1 MNQQRSQTKDE
12 IDLIEILETL
22 WKGKWYII
30 TSVFLCLLIGIIFV
44 SRIQETFDVS
54 TAIQKAEPSVFIEFK
69 PINDVLEENELLLT
83 DKNRIGYLIHT
94 KNIFNTFL
102 SEFNDYEEMKN
113 ILLNDPNISP
123 LLNKTDGVK
132 KEKQLTSYAK
142 SFEIFKVLENQD
154 PTDPQYELK
163 FVWNDIDDG
172 IMLFQ
177 KALELTLMNVKTT
190 LYNDIDKLADSID
203 LKNQRQLADLNAEL
217 NILIEKQKIDTA
229 KRIQYLSEQS
239 SIAKELGIEKNR
251 LDANALLQSHKS
263 VLSLESE
270 NSSISL
276 NVNPNDFP
284 FYLRGYKAIDK
295 EISIIKNR
303 TKEQQL
309 LLSSGYDEIK
319 KEILL
324 VENDLSPSQ
333 LRSFLDV
340 IRNDDPLDWVEY
352 DLSLSDIIPNKNTYI
367 FILSSI
373 LIGLVI
379 GVIIAVIMN
388 AFRKRYNLS
397 SN

>member
-1 MNQQRSQTKDE
+1 MKEQRSQTKDE

-54 TAIQKAEPSVFIEFK
+54 TSIQKAEPSVFIEFK

-113 ILLNDPNISP
+113 ILLNDSNISP

-132 KEKQLTSYAK
+132 KEKQLISYAK
-142 SFEIFKVLENQD
+142 SFEIFLSLENQD
-154 PTDPQYELK
+154 HANRQYELK
-163 FVWNDIDDG
+163 FEWNDVDEG

-177 KALELTLMNVKTT
+177 KALELTLKNVKTT

-324 VENDLSPSQ
+324 VENDLSASQ

-352 DLSLSDIIPNKNTYI
+352 DLSLSDIIPNKNTNI

-379 GVIIAVIMN
+379 GVIITVIIN

>member
-1 MNQQRSQTKDE
+1 M
-12 IDLIEILETL
+12 
-22 WKGKWYII
+22 
-30 TSVFLCLLIGIIFV
+30 
-44 SRIQETFDVS
+44 
-54 TAIQKAEPSVFIEFK
+54 
-69 PINDVLEENELLLT
+69 
-83 DKNRIGYLIHT
+83 
-94 KNIFNTFL
+94 
-102 SEFNDYEEMKN
+102 
-113 ILLNDPNISP
+113 
-123 LLNKTDGVK
+123 
-132 KEKQLTSYAK
+132 
-142 SFEIFKVLENQD
+142 
-154 PTDPQYELK
+154 
-163 FVWNDIDDG
+163 
-172 IMLFQ
+172 
-177 KALELTLMNVKTT
+177 
-190 LYNDIDKLADSID
+190 
-203 LKNQRQLADLNAEL
+203 KNQRQLADLNAEL

-324 VENDLSPSQ
+324 VENDLSASQ

-352 DLSLSDIIPNKNTYI
+352 DLSLSDIIPNKNTNI

-379 GVIIAVIMN
+379 GVIITVIIN

>member
-1 MNQQRSQTKDE
+1 MKEQRSQTKDE

-22 WKGKWYII
+22 WKGKLYII

-54 TAIQKAEPSVFIEFK
+54 TVIQKAEPSVFIEFK

-113 ILLNDPNISP
+113 ILLNDSNISP

-132 KEKQLTSYAK
+132 KEKQLISYAK
-142 SFEIFKVLENQD
+142 SFEIFLSLENQD
-154 PTDPQYELK
+154 HANRQYELK
-163 FVWNDIDDG
+163 FEWNDVDEG

-177 KALELTLMNVKTT
+177 KALELTLKNVKTT

-324 VENDLSPSQ
+324 VENDLSASQ

-352 DLSLSDIIPNKNTYI
+352 DLSLSDIIPNKNTNI

-379 GVIIAVIMN
+379 GVIITVIIN

>member
-1 MNQQRSQTKDE
+1 MNEQRSQTKDE
-12 IDLIEILETL
+12 IDLIEILETI

-30 TSVFLCLLIGIIFV
+30 TSTLLCLLIGIIFAL
-44 SRIQETFDVS
+44 RIQETFDVS
-54 TAIQKAEPSVFIEFK
+54 TPIQKAEESVFIEFK

-94 KNIFNTFL
+94 KNIFNAFL
-102 SEFNDYEEMKN
+102 SEFNDYEEMKY
-113 ILLNDPNISP
+113 ILLSDPNISA
-123 LLNKTDGVK
+123 LLNKTDEVK
-132 KEKQLTSYAK
+132 KDKQLISYAK
-142 SFEIFKVLENQD
+142 SFEILENQD
-154 PTDPQYELK
+154 SNDLQYELK
-163 FVWNDIDDG
+163 FVWNDLEDG

-177 KALELTLMNVKTT
+177 KALELTLTNVKTT

-203 LKNQRQLADLNAEL
+203 LKNKRQLADLNAEL

-309 LLSSGYDEIK
+309 LLSSGYDEIQ

-324 VENDLSPSQ
+324 VKNDLSASQ

-340 IRNDDPLDWVEY
+340 ISNDNPLDWVEY
-352 DLSLSDIIPNKNTYI
+352 DLSLSDSITNKHTNLL
-367 FILSSI
+367 ILSSI

-379 GVIIAVIMN
+379 GVIIAVIIN

-397 SN
+397 IN

>member
-1 MNQQRSQTKDE
+1 MNEKRSKTKDE
-12 IDLIEILETL
+12 IDLIEILEIL
-22 WKGKWYII
+22 WKSKWYII
-30 TSVFLCLLIGIIFV
+30 TSVFLCLLIGNIFLL
-44 SRIQETFDVS
+44 RMQETFDVS
-54 TAIQKAEPSVFIEFK
+54 TAIQKAEPSVFIDFK

-113 ILLNDPNISP
+113 ILLNDPNIST

-132 KEKQLTSYAK
+132 KEKKLISYAK
-142 SFEIFKVLENQD
+142 SFKIFKVLENQD
-154 PTDPQYELK
+154 TNPQYELK
-163 FVWNDIDDG
+163 FVWNDVEDG

-177 KALELTLMNVKTT
+177 KALELTLINVKTS

-203 LKNQRQLADLNAEL
+203 FKNQRQLADLNAEL
-217 NILIEKQKIDTA
+217 NILIINQKIDTA

-319 KEILL
+319 KEILI
-324 VENDLSPSQ
+324 VENDLSASQ
-333 LRSFLDV
+333 LRSFLEV
-340 IRNDDPLDWVEY
+340 ISNDNPLDWVEY
-352 DLSLSDIIPNKNTYI
+352 DLSLSDTSSNKNTNS

-379 GVIIAVIMN
+379 GVIIGVIMN

-397 SN
+397 TN

>member
-1 MNQQRSQTKDE
+1 MNEQRSQNKDE
-12 IDLIEILETL
+12 IDLIEIIETL

-30 TSVFLCLLIGIIFV
+30 TSTFLCLLIGIIFV
-44 SRIQETFDVS
+44 LRIQETFDVS
-54 TAIQKAEPSVFIEFK
+54 TPMQKAEPSVFIEFK

-102 SEFNDYEEMKN
+102 SEFNDYEEMKY
-113 ILLNDPNISP
+113 ILLSDSNISP
-123 LLNKTDGVK
+123 LLNKTDEVK
-132 KEKQLTSYAK
+132 KDKQLTSYAK
-142 SFEIFKVLENQD
+142 SFEIFEVLENQD
-154 PTDPQYELK
+154 PSDPQYELK
-163 FVWNDIDDG
+163 FVWNDVEDG
-172 IMLFQ
+172 IILFQ
-177 KALELTLMNVKTT
+177 KALELTLINVKTT

-324 VENDLSPSQ
+324 VKNDLSASQ

-340 IRNDDPLDWVEY
+340 IRNDNPLDWVEY
-352 DLSLSDIIPNKNTYI
+352 DLSLSDTISNKYTNL

-388 AFRKRYNLS
+388 AFRKRYNFS
-397 SN
+397 IN

>member
-1 MNQQRSQTKDE
+1 MKEQRSQTKDE

-22 WKGKWYII
+22 WKGKLYII

-54 TAIQKAEPSVFIEFK
+54 TSIQKAEPSVFIEFK

-113 ILLNDPNISP
+113 ILLNDSNISP

-132 KEKQLTSYAK
+132 KEKQLISYAK
-142 SFEIFKVLENQD
+142 SFEIFLSLENQD
-154 PTDPQYELK
+154 HANRQYELK
-163 FVWNDIDDG
+163 FVWNDVDEG

-177 KALELTLMNVKTT
+177 KALELTLKNVKTT

-324 VENDLSPSQ
+324 VENDLSASQ

-352 DLSLSDIIPNKNTYI
+352 DLSLSDIIPNKNTNI

-379 GVIIAVIMN
+379 GVIITVIIN